1 MATSHESTTSDSAV
15 PTPKSE
21 VPSIADEKS
30 SNNPQGGGQQNGTD
44 DETPLSLF
52 LSTFKAAR
60 TQWVARQVIIMISL
74 LFRLGV
80 GLGPYS
86 GFSDPPM
93 HGDFEAQ
100 RHWMEIT
107 YHLPMKEWYWYD
119 LQYWGLDYP
128 PLTAYHSWVMGAIG
142 SRIKSSWF
150 ALDTSR
156 GCEDINL
163 KSYMRN
169 TVIISEL
176 LIYIPA
182 VSMFVRWTI
191 KNQKLSPLYHSIAS
205 AAILLQPALILID
218 HGHFQYNAVMLGLSL
233 LAITNILMDKLVVGS
248 VFFVLSLCFKQ
259 MALYYSIPIFAYLL
273 GICIFPRLNLPR
285 FISLALSVLVTFA
298 LVFAPIILTSA
309 GGPKGPYDQVVQI
322 LIRIFPFARGL
333 WEDKV
338 ANIWC
343 TLNTFVKLKVLYSS
357 DTLQRLSLVTTFVSV
372 LPAFIL
378 LFLYPRKKALIWG
391 VSASAW
397 AFFLFS
403 FQVHEKSV
411 LLPLLPV
418 TLQLAGD
425 PGVNAQSY
433 IYWINNVAVFSLWP
447 LLKRDGLVLQYFV
460 ISFLANWLMASFKKL
475 PDSLLGKVTIIL
487 SYAGIVGLHAM
498 EFLIEPPS
506 QYPDLW
512 VLGNITL
519 SFGCFAIF
527 LLWNYVQLYRAC
539 MQSPPNDGVR
549 T

>member
-1 MATSHESTTSDSAV
+1 MATSHGSTTSDSAV
-15 PTPKSE
+15 STLKSE

-30 SNNPQGGGQQNGTD
+30 NNRQHGRQQIGAD
-44 DETPLSLF
+44 DETPLSVF

-80 GLGPYS
+80 GLGQYS

-100 RHWMEIT
+100 RHWMEIA
-107 YHLPMKEWYWYD
+107 YHLPMNEWYWYD

-142 SRIKSSWF
+142 SKIKSSWF

-156 GCEDINL
+156 GCENINL
-163 KSYMRN
+163 KSYMRI

-191 KNQKLSPLYHSIAS
+191 KNQRLSPLHHSIAS

-248 VFFVLSLCFKQ
+248 VFFVLSLCYKQ

-273 GICIFPRLNLPR
+273 GICIFPRLNLSR

-298 LVFAPIILTSA
+298 LVFAPIILTS
-309 GGPKGPYDQVVQI
+309 GGGLKGPYYQIVQI

-343 TLNTFVKLKVLYSS
+343 TLNTFVKLKVLYSA
-357 DTLQRLSLVTTFVSV
+357 DTLQRLSLVTTLVSV

-378 LFLYPRKKALIWG
+378 LFLYPRKKALLWG

-397 AFFLFS
+397 GFFLFS

-425 PGVNAQSY
+425 PGMNAQSY
-433 IYWINNVAVFSLWP
+433 IYWINNIAVFSLWP
-447 LLKRDGLVLQYFV
+447 LLKRDGLALQYFV
-460 ISFLANWLMASFKKL
+460 ISFLANWLMASFTKL
-475 PDSLLGKVTIIL
+475 PDSLLGKCTIIL
-487 SYAGIVGLHAM
+487 SYAGIVGLHAI

-512 VLGNITL
+512 VVANIIL

-527 LLWNYVQLYRAC
+527 LLWNYIQLYRAC
-539 MQSPPNDGVR
+539 R
-549 T
+549 TPV